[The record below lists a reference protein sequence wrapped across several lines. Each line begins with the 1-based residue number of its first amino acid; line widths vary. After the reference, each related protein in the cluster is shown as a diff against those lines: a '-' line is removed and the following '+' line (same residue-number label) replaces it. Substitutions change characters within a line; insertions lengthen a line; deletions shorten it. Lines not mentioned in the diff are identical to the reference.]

1 MKKIFTS
8 LALFFIVQIWLPE
21 PVSAVENDFGQ
32 WNFTT
37 INLPLGEKFFIQEL
51 LNTRVNDN
59 MSDVALFFTRTGLA
73 YRLNKHT
80 SLWVGY
86 DWFAIFNEPFTHEN
100 AVWAQVMVNHELA
113 GNRIMHRLRQ
123 EYNFIPHD
131 EDVPTLR
138 YMLRLDRDMPLIKNE
153 KFTFITWD
161 EAFVNYNDN
170 RGVPSGFAQNRYF
183 IGGGYRVNQNLALE
197 LGYML
202 QHVINDEDRLNHW
215 LLTNIIIDI

>member
-1 MKKIFTS
+1 MKKALIVLIL
-8 LALFFIVQIWLPE
+8 LAQMLLPE
-21 PVSAVENDFGQ
+21 RASAVKNDFGQ

-37 INLPLGEKFFIQEL
+37 INIPLGEKFFIQEL
-51 LNTRVNDN
+51 INTRINDN
-59 MSDVALFFTRTGLA
+59 MSDIGLFFTRTGLA

-100 AVWAQVMVNHELA
+100 AVWGQVMVNHEI
-113 GNRIMHRLRQ
+113 GKNRIMHRLRQ
-123 EYNFIPHD
+123 EHNFIPHD

-138 YMLRLDRDMPLIKNE
+138 YMLRLDRDLPLVKNE
-153 KFTFITWD
+153 KFTLITWD

-183 IGGGYRVNQNLALE
+183 IGAGYRINHNLALE

-202 QHVINDEDRLNHW
+202 QHVINDEDSLNHW
-215 LLTNIIIDI
+215 ILSNVVIDF